1 MLLVHLFES
10 VDLDK
15 TIAKYG
21 KQLES
26 RIKTDHSAPKDISQ
40 IIQRII
46 NADPTPNKK
55 YVQWMIRA
63 YLSSGI
69 RYLEDLS
76 RTNAALILFDK
87 NKVRLP
93 VEQRDIN
100 KIKSLP
106 DLETLV
112 EPFEDVKSGKEEK
125 RELSANIKSQTKVI
139 YNGSQGKILVPLT
152 QEASMFWGQGTKWC
166 TAANKNNM
174 FDEYNK
180 DGHLYIILMNNGE
193 KYQFHLQSG
202 QLMDVKDVKV
212 DFKEFNKKYP
222 WVFQNIKFTEEE
234 QKLAVQQTRY
244 AIQFID
250 KPSEELKKLAVQ
262 QDGRAIQFIHNPS
275 EEVQKL
281 ALQQDGDAI
290 RFIDNPSEEI
300 KKLAVQKNGNA
311 IEYIKNPSEEVKKIA
326 VQRNGEAIY
335 YIKNPSEEIQKL
347 AVQNDGY
354 AIYYID
360 NPSEEVK
367 KLAVQQDGSAI
378 KYIDNPSEELKKLAV
393 QQDGSA
399 IKYID
404 NPSEEL
410 KKLAVQQ
417 NGRAIRFID
426 NPSEEFQ
433 KLAVQQ
439 TGRAIAYIKNPS
451 EEIQELAV
459 QQNGRAIR
467 FIDNP
472 SEELKKLAVDQGY
485 I

>member
-1 MLLVHLFES
+1 MLLIHLFES
-10 VDLDK
+10 IDLDK
-15 TIAKYG
+15 TIAVYG
-21 KQLES
+21 NQLET

-40 IIQRII
+40 IVQKFI

-55 YVQWMIRA
+55 YVQWMLRT

-100 KIKSLP
+100 KIKSLS
-106 DLETLV
+106 DLESLV

-174 FDEYNK
+174 FDRYNK

-193 KYQFHLQSG
+193 KYQFHLSSA

-222 WVFQNIKFTEEE
+222 WVFQNIKFSEEIQKLAVQSNAFAIQFIHNPSE
-234 QKLAVQQTRY
+234 EIQKLAVQQDGYAIAYIDNPSEEVKKLAVQQDGYAIEYIKNPSEGIKKLAVQQNGR

-275 EEVQKL
+275 EEIQ
-281 ALQQDGDAI
+281 
-290 RFIDNPSEEI
+290 
-300 KKLAVQKNGNA
+300 KLAVQQDGYA
-311 IEYIKNPSEEVKKIA
+311 IAYIKNPSEEVKKLA
-326 VQRNGEAIY
+326 KR
-335 YIKNPSEEIQKL
+335 KNK
-347 AVQNDGY
+347 
-354 AIYYID
+354 
-360 NPSEEVK
+360 
-367 KLAVQQDGSAI
+367 
-378 KYIDNPSEELKKLAV
+378 
-393 QQDGSA
+393 
-399 IKYID
+399 
-404 NPSEEL
+404 
-410 KKLAVQQ
+410 
-417 NGRAIRFID
+417 
-426 NPSEEFQ
+426 
-433 KLAVQQ
+433 
-439 TGRAIAYIKNPS
+439 
-451 EEIQELAV
+451 
-459 QQNGRAIR
+459 
-467 FIDNP
+467 
-472 SEELKKLAVDQGY
+472 
-485 I
+485 

>member
-10 VDLDK
+10 IDLDK
-15 TIAKYG
+15 TIAVYG
-21 KQLES
+21 KQLET

-275 EEVQKL
+275 EE
-281 ALQQDGDAI
+281 
-290 RFIDNPSEEI
+290 
-300 KKLAVQKNGNA
+300 
-311 IEYIKNPSEEVKKIA
+311 
-326 VQRNGEAIY
+326 
-335 YIKNPSEEIQKL
+335 IQ
-347 AVQNDGY
+347 
-354 AIYYID
+354 
-360 NPSEEVK
+360 
-367 KLAVQQDGSAI
+367 KLAVQQDG
-378 KYIDNPSEELKKLAV
+378 Y
-393 QQDGSA
+393 
-399 IKYID
+399 
-404 NPSEEL
+404 
-410 KKLAVQQ
+410 
-417 NGRAIRFID
+417 
-426 NPSEEFQ
+426 
-433 KLAVQQ
+433 
-439 TGRAIAYIKNPS
+439 AIAYIKNPS
-451 EEIQELAV
+451 EE
-459 QQNGRAIR
+459 
-467 FIDNP
+467 
-472 SEELKKLAVDQGY
+472 LKKLAKRKNK
-485 I
+485 

>member
-1 MLLVHLFES
+1 MLLVQIFES
-10 VDLDK
+10 IDLDK
-15 TIAKYG
+15 TNAKYG
-21 KQLES
+21 KQLET
-26 RIKTDHSAPKDISQ
+26 RIKTDHSAPKDLNQ
-40 IIQRII
+40 IVQRFI

-55 YVQWMIRA
+55 YVQWMIRT

-76 RTNAALILFDK
+76 RTNDALILFDK

-100 KIKSLP
+100 KIKSLS

-112 EPFEDVKSGKEEK
+112 EAFEEIKSGKEIKKEI
-125 RELSANIKSQTKVI
+125 SANIKSQTKVI

-262 QDGRAIQFIHNPS
+262 QDGRAIQFIVNPS
-275 EEVQKL
+275 EELKKLAVQQNGNAIYYIDNPSEEFQKL
-281 ALQQDGDAI
+281 AVQQNGYAIQYIKNPSEELKKLAVQQTGFGFAIQFIDNPSEEIQKLAVQENGYAI
-290 RFIDNPSEEI
+290 RFIANPSEEI
-300 KKLAVQKNGNA
+300 KKLAVQKNGLA
-311 IEYIKNPSEEVKKIA
+311 IQFIV
-326 VQRNGEAIY
+326 
-335 YIKNPSEEIQKL
+335 
-347 AVQNDGY
+347 
-354 AIYYID
+354 
-360 NPSEEVK
+360 
-367 KLAVQQDGSAI
+367 
-378 KYIDNPSEELKKLAV
+378 NPSEELKKLAV
-393 QQDGSA
+393 QQDG
-399 IKYID
+399 
-404 NPSEEL
+404 
-410 KKLAVQQ
+410 
-417 NGRAIRFID
+417 RAIEYITID
-426 NPSEEFQ
+426 
-433 KLAVQQ
+433 KR
-439 TGRAIAYIKNPS
+439 RARSNLGS
-451 EEIQELAV
+451 
-459 QQNGRAIR
+459 
-467 FIDNP
+467 
-472 SEELKKLAVDQGY
+472 
-485 I
+485 

>member
-10 VDLDK
+10 IDLDK
-15 TIAKYG
+15 TIAVYG
-21 KQLES
+21 KQLET
-26 RIKTDHSAPKDISQ
+26 RIKTDHSAPKDLNQ
-40 IIQRII
+40 IVQKFI

-55 YVQWMIRA
+55 YVQWMIRT

-202 QLMDVKDVKV
+202 QLMDVKDDEVNF
-212 DFKEFNKKYP
+212 DDFNKKYP

-234 QKLAVQQTRY
+234 QKLAVQ
-244 AIQFID
+244 
-250 KPSEELKKLAVQ
+250 
-262 QDGRAIQFIHNPS
+262 
-275 EEVQKL
+275 
-281 ALQQDGDAI
+281 
-290 RFIDNPSEEI
+290 
-300 KKLAVQKNGNA
+300 KNG
-311 IEYIKNPSEEVKKIA
+311 Y
-326 VQRNGEAIY
+326 AIY

-347 AVQNDGY
+347 AVKQNGEAIKYIDKPSEEIQKLAVQNDGY
-354 AIYYID
+354 AIRYIDNPSEELQKLAVQKNGLAIHYIDNPSEEVKKLAVQEYGYAIRYID

-367 KLAVQQDGSAI
+367 KLAVQQTGRAI
-378 KYIDNPSEELKKLAV
+378 KYIDNPSEELKKLA
-393 QQDGSA
+393 
-399 IKYID
+399 
-404 NPSEEL
+404 
-410 KKLAVQQ
+410 
-417 NGRAIRFID
+417 
-426 NPSEEFQ
+426 
-433 KLAVQQ
+433 
-439 TGRAIAYIKNPS
+439 KNS
-451 EEIQELAV
+451 
-459 QQNGRAIR
+459 
-467 FIDNP
+467 F
-472 SEELKKLAVDQGY
+472 
-485 I
+485 